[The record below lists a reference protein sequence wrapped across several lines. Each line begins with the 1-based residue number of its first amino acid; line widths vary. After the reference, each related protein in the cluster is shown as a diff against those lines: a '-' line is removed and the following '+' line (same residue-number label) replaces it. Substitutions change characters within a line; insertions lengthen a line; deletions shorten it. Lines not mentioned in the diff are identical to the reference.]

1 MKKTIPVLI
10 LLSGFLIQPA
20 LSQNDSANISY
31 AITDTQNVNI
41 KLFESDDLFEIALRF
56 DISYYKR
63 KKPDTAYM
71 DAILTYYLGDKDSV
85 NKNIKL
91 KARGEIRRTQ
101 ICDFP
106 PLYLNF
112 SMKDSVAG
120 EFIGIN
126 KLKLVPYCKLGY
138 EDYILR
144 EYLIYK
150 LYNVLTDNSLKVRLL
165 RINFINTARES
176 KPIRQYGFAIEPVKL
191 FLKRT
196 HTYELKSMNLTQRNI
211 KPEMMDRFAIFN
223 YMIGNTDWSVP
234 SLHNALILSQPFSE
248 RNDLAMIVPFDFDY
262 SGLVNTDY
270 AVPFESLPIKTVR
283 DRLYLAVCRS
293 EDSFKNALKEFSGK
307 KEEFYRVI
315 NDFPYLKPKSKKDMI
330 NYLDGF
336 FDEFDKRNAIVLAL
350 SQDCRWFEEQSNLK
364 VRE

>member
-1 MKKTIPVLI
+1 MKKRIPLLI
-10 LLSGFLIQPA
+10 LLACFLIGPA
-20 LSQNDSANISY
+20 FSQNDTANIRY
-31 AITDTQNVNI
+31 AVTDTQNVNI

-56 DISYYKR
+56 DITYYKR

-71 DAILTYYLGDKDSV
+71 PAVLTYYMGDKDSV

-112 SMKDSVAG
+112 SMKDTVEG

-150 LYNVLTDNSLKVRLL
+150 LYNVLTNNSLRVRLL
-165 RINFINTARES
+165 RINFINTARET
-176 KPIRQYGFAIEPVKL
+176 KPLRQYGFAIEPVKL
-191 FLKRT
+191 FEKRT
-196 HTYELKSMNLTQRNI
+196 HNVEIKSKTLTQRNI
-211 KPEMMDRFAIFN
+211 KPEAMDRFAIFN
-223 YMIGNTDWSVP
+223 YMIGNTDWAVP
-234 SLHNALILSQPFSE
+234 NLHNTLILSQPLSE
-248 RNDLAMIVPFDFDY
+248 RPDLAMIVPFDFDY
-262 SGLVNTDY
+262 AGLVNADY
-270 AVPFESLPIKTVR
+270 AVPFETLPIKTVR
-283 DRLYLAVCRS
+283 ERLYLAVCRDEES
-293 EDSFKNALKEFSGK
+293 LKNTLREFTEK

-315 NDFPYLKPKSKKDMI
+315 NDFPYLKVKSKKDII
-330 NYLDGF
+330 NYLDSF
-336 FDEFDKRNAIVLAL
+336 YDEFDKRNTIVQNILN
-350 SQDCRWFEEQSNLK
+350 DCRWFEERSNLR
-364 VRE
+364 VR

>member
-1 MKKTIPVLI
+1 MKKTIPLLI

-20 LSQNDSANISY
+20 FSQNDTVNARY
-31 AITDTQNVNI
+31 AVTDTQNVNI
-41 KLFESDDLFEIALRF
+41 KLFDSDDLFEIALRF
-56 DISYYKR
+56 DITYYKR

-71 DAILTYYLGDKDSV
+71 DAVLTYYLGDKDSV

-106 PLYLNF
+106 PLALNF

-150 LYNVLTDNSLKVRLL
+150 LYNVLTDNSLRVRLL
-165 RINFINTARES
+165 RINFINTAKVS
-176 KPIRQYGFAIEPVKL
+176 KPIIQYGFAIEPIKL
-191 FLKRT
+191 FEKRT
-196 HTYELKSMNLTQRNI
+196 HSVEVKSMNLTQRNM

-234 SLHNALILSQPFSE
+234 SLHNALIMSQPFSE
-248 RNDLAMIVPFDFDY
+248 QPDLAMIVPFDFDY
-262 SGLVNTDY
+262 AGLVNTEY
-270 AVPFESLPIKTVR
+270 AIPFPNLPIKTVR
-283 DRLYLAVCRS
+283 ERLYLAVCRS
-293 EDSFKNALKEFSGK
+293 EESYNNTLKEFSDK

-315 NDFPYLKPKSKKDMI
+315 NDFPYLKARSKKDMI
-330 NYLDGF
+330 SFLDGF
-336 FDEFDKRNAIVLAL
+336 FNEFDKRNTIVQELL
-350 SQDCRWFEEQSNLK
+350 NDCRWFEEQSNLR
-364 VRE
+364 VR